1 MDGMNNMP
9 NNQQMSNNQQMQYN
23 QQMPNYQQMPGGMMP
38 KGPNNSGKIIAL
50 ILGIVSISVGFL
62 GGILFGIFGAL
73 IGIACGV
80 VGLLLSIHACKI
92 ANEKVVNA
100 PFICS
105 IVGTSLSAL
114 FFFGCL
120 AYGSGT
126 WKGYGCYGY
135 VGERICACSEYKEY
149 YDYYLD
155 Y

>member
-80 VGLLLSIHACKI
+80 VGLLPAGTAGSLPMAGPGAWPQSGHAGRRGFQGW
-92 ANEKVVNA
+92 AQ
-100 PFICS
+100 PTTW
-105 IVGTSLSAL
+105 TSSLTRPPSTVALTSA
-114 FFFGCL
+114 
-120 AYGSGT
+120 
-126 WKGYGCYGY
+126 
-135 VGERICACSEYKEY
+135 
-149 YDYYLD
+149 
-155 Y
+155 